1 MHGRQPVDAA
11 ARVRCDAVS
20 VDGEELHSFES
31 KSVASDGWYS
41 LGQSAGPNAPFDIPF
56 YFIM

>member
-1 MHGRQPVDAA
+1 
-11 ARVRCDAVS
+11 VS